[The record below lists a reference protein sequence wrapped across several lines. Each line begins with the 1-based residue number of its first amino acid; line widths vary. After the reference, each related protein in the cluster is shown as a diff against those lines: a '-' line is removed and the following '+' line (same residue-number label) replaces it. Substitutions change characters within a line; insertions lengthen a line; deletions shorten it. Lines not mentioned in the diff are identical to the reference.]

1 MHTVELLE
9 RALDLAG
16 QLGYA
21 VRQEWF
27 AGRGGGP
34 CEIRGRKVLF
44 LDLDLTPA
52 DQLEQALEA
61 IRRDPQ
67 AERLAVPVELQ
78 PLLPLRRSA

>member
-9 RALDLAG
+9 QALDLAG

-21 VRQEWF
+21 VRHEWF
-27 AGRGGGP
+27 AGRGGGA
-34 CEIRGRKVLF
+34 CEVRGRKVLF
-44 LDLDLTPA
+44 LDLDLAPA

-67 AERLAVPVELQ
+67 AERLAVPVTLQ
-78 PLLPLRRSA
+78 GRL